1 MSHIRQQIREAIE
14 LKLTGLTTTEDRVY
28 KNRVNPLD
36 KANLPCLVIT
46 SVRDVSLGPISHDVP
61 RTIQHDASI
70 NITAYVKA
78 LDNLD
83 DALDDICEQ
92 VEIAMST
99 DRKLSGLVFSVDLQ
113 ATDINFNSDGDQPH
127 GIAQLEYSVRY
138 HVKENDPSTA
148 V

>member
-1 MSHIRQQIREAIE
+1 MSHVRQQIREAIA

-28 KNRVNPLD
+28 QNRFTTLD

-46 SVRDVSLGPISHDVP
+46 SIRDVSAGPISHDVP
-61 RTIQHDASI
+61 RTIQHDVSI
-70 NITAYVKA
+70 KITAYAKA

-92 VEIAMST
+92 VEVAMST
-99 DRKLSGLVFSVDLQ
+99 DRKLSGLVFNVDLQ
-113 ATDINFNSDGDQPH
+113 ATDIDFNGEGDQPH
-127 GIAQLEYSVRY
+127 GIAQLEYSVKY